1 MNLIACLC
9 IFVLIIKLI
18 DCNSATKT
26 VRFVYNNDVSLT
38 CDSAESSTFYT
49 TTQAGVTTILNS
61 NSNSDK
67 YSFSGNTMTIKTLK
81 KDQIQS
87 SYECNSSS
95 DSTKFVNEV
104 VPYLF
109 KINTEIITV
118 IEENS
123 VEISCQLLVGTENN
137 QNITWS
143 WTVGGNAVAL
153 SSRILITSNQTN
165 SKISFQNTNASD
177 AGKYSCHASNQFG
190 SFIRVIELRVKSKLA
205 PLWPF
210 IGIIGEVIVLVLSI
224 YFFETR
230 PNAVKKRNEKAEEEA
245 KNAT

>member
-1 MNLIACLC
+1 M
-9 IFVLIIKLI
+9 
-18 DCNSATKT
+18 
-26 VRFVYNNDVSLT
+26 RFVYNNDVSLT

-67 YSFSGNTMTIKTLK
+67 YSFSGNIMTIKTLSK
-81 KDQIQS
+81 MKPLLQDFTLTKFLFIYVLKNLEKDQIQS

-190 SFIRVIELRVKSKLA
+190 SFIRVIELRVKS
-205 PLWPF
+205 
-210 IGIIGEVIVLVLSI
+210 
-224 YFFETR
+224 
-230 PNAVKKRNEKAEEEA
+230 NH
-245 KNAT
+245 